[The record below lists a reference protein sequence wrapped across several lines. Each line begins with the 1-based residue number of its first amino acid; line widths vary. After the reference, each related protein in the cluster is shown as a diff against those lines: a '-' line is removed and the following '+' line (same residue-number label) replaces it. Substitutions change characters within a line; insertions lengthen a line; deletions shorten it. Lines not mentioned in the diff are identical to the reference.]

1 METESKWQTCKIKG
15 KGWKII
21 FYICISAIQRRARKK
36 TKMKGIMTRKGYEK
50 KGRDKD
56 RTLLLGN
63 LEFDKF

>member
-1 METESKWQTCKIKG
+1 
-15 KGWKII
+15 
-21 FYICISAIQRRARKK
+21 
-36 TKMKGIMTRKGYEK
+36 MKGIMTRKGYEK